1 MRYDKW
7 REKGVVMS
15 NAVMSIAV
23 VSIAVMSVRAVK
35 SVRGGEAE
43 GGGRRRKAAGSKQ
56 KTRTPHSDV
65 GNSINATG
73 R

>member
-1 MRYDKW
+1 V
-7 REKGVVMS
+7 EKVALRCS
-15 NAVMSIAV
+15 CYLE
-23 VSIAVMSVRAVK
+23 SVRAVM

-43 GGGRRRKAAGSKQ
+43 GSGRRRKAAGSKQ